1 LTRFYSDSGFRR
13 TKSLQSF
20 GPGNRIESMQAC
32 RVFLALML
40 LLFFGLP
47 SYACDPVFMPISE
60 LYEKADAVFVAK
72 VIESSWTR
80 LPDGTI
86 SSRYVSGV
94 RVAIERSFRGVQD
107 KEIQFPSV
115 GDCTYVLLEG
125 ERYLIHAYRNN
136 GKLET
141 GQAWRPL
148 LIAEATEALKYID
161 SVLNNR
167 PMGMLLIPTASN
179 LIVRLEG
186 SGTRLEAR
194 VTPGNNEI
202 AVPLGD
208 YTVWLERE
216 GKIVSE
222 TKKVTVSAKK
232 TVSERF

>member
-1 LTRFYSDSGFRR
+1 
-13 TKSLQSF
+13 
-20 GPGNRIESMQAC
+20 
-32 RVFLALML
+32 
-40 LLFFGLP
+40 
-47 SYACDPVFMPISE
+47 MPISE